1 MAEPNQKF
9 YGWWLLVAACF
20 VYGLGITPGYF
31 GWGILFAGLE
41 EELHY
46 TKQDLGLIF
55 GLFTFLYSGV
65 GPIVGWLQRKMTI
78 RGVMTLGSL
87 MTALGYVIVSRS
99 DSKGEFLIG
108 FSILG
113 GAGVGLSTIVPCQT
127 LGQNWFLKR
136 RASAIA
142 ILMASG
148 SVAGLFIPKFCKYML
163 DHYSWRDGWIV
174 IAGMSLAASL
184 IAALFIRDTPEQ
196 LGQYRDG
203 IPPEST
209 GGSKALNAKSS
220 VADLWTA
227 KMAFR
232 THQFWLIV
240 VAGTAYAVPW
250 GAIISHGASHIR
262 NTEAIAASV
271 AFLMTIPSLAGL
283 FGRLSGGLGDFLR
296 PQMVLVGSLL
306 LEGAG
311 CLVFL
316 YATSVPVAVFG
327 LAIFG
332 LGFGAAYV
340 SIPVV
345 FTDFFGRTAFGLT
358 SGVRMLFTGIFN
370 GLAPWVAGIIFD
382 ATQSYLIPF
391 WGLFG
396 VAMLG
401 VVAASVARNPGA
413 PPGYVPADSGTVA
426 AKAA

>member
-1 MAEPNQKF
+1 MDQPKQKF
-9 YGWWLLVAACF
+9 YGWWLLVAACC
-20 VYGLGITPGYF
+20 VYGFGITPGYF
-31 GWGILFAGLE
+31 GWGILFSGLE
-41 EELHY
+41 HELHY
-46 TKQDLGLIF
+46 TKKDLGLIF

-65 GPIVGWLQRKMTI
+65 GPLVGWLQRKITI
-78 RGVMTLGSL
+78 RGIMTLGSL
-87 MTALGYVIVSRS
+87 MSALGYFIVSRS
-99 DSKGEFLIG
+99 DTKIEFLIG
-108 FSILG
+108 FSIFG

-136 RASAIA
+136 RATAIA
-142 ILMASG
+142 IMMASG
-148 SVAGLFIPKFCKYML
+148 SVTGLFIPKLCKYVL
-163 DHYSWRDGWIV
+163 DHYNWRDGWVV
-174 IAGMSLAASL
+174 IAFMSLGASV

-196 LGQYRDG
+196 LGQHRDG
-203 IPPEST
+203 ILPELT
-209 GGSKALNAKSS
+209 NASKLSAKSS

-262 NTEAIAASV
+262 NTDAIAASF

-283 FGRLSGGLGDFLR
+283 FGRLSGGLGDWLR
-296 PQMVLVGSLL
+296 PQVVLVGSLL

-311 CLVFL
+311 CIVFL
-316 YATSVPVAVFG
+316 YANSVPVAVFG

-370 GLAPWVAGIIFD
+370 GLAPWIAGVIFD
-382 ATQSYLIPF
+382 ETQSYVIPF

-401 VVAASVARNPGA
+401 VVAASVARNPGF
-413 PPGYVPADSGTVA
+413 PPGYVPANSGAAA